1 MKKVIRWLHVK
12 DQHLFSL
19 INQRMHNIWLDRW
32 MKIMTYIGGAVF
44 TITSTAIIIFFFR
57 GDIQRIGIQAAVSL
71 TVSQIF
77 VQIMKFSF
85 SRKRPHLVIENTRM
99 IQKPLKDYSFPSG
112 HTTAAFSIFM
122 VYAFAFSML
131 APLFILIP
139 LMVGFSRL
147 YLGFHYPSD
156 ILVGG
161 TLGTMSALVSVKV
174 IG

>member
-1 MKKVIRWLHVK
+1 
-12 DQHLFSL
+12 
-19 INQRMHNIWLDRW
+19 MHNIWLDRS
-32 MKIMTYIGGAVF
+32 MKVITYIGGAIF
-44 TITSTAIIIFFFR
+44 TITSTIFIILFFR
-57 GDIQRIGIQAAVSL
+57 GSLQMVGIQAAVSL
-71 TVSQIF
+71 AVSHIF

-122 VYAFAFSML
+122 VYAFTFSML
-131 APLFILIP
+131 APVFVLIP
-139 LMVGFSRL
+139 LIVGFSRL

-161 TLGTMSALVSVKV
+161 TLGTMSALLSIKV

>member
-1 MKKVIRWLHVK
+1 MNKVLCWLLAI
-12 DQHLFSL
+12 DQQLFSL
-19 INQRMHNIWLDRW
+19 INQKLHNIWLDRW

-44 TITSTAIIIFFFR
+44 TITSTVIIILFFR
-57 GDIQRIGIQAAVSL
+57 GNMQLVGIQAAVSL
-71 TVSQIF
+71 TVSHLL
-77 VQIMKFSF
+77 VQFMKFVF

-122 VYAFAFSML
+122 VYAFTFTLL
-131 APLFILIP
+131 APVFIFIP
-139 LMVGFSRL
+139 LIVGFSRL

-161 TLGTMSALVSVKV
+161 TLGTISALMSVKIV
-174 IG
+174 G